1 MPTTGHGRLGGVT
14 STPPVPAAPS
24 ELPSGWSARV
34 PAGDDVESL
43 ARLVAAHRRSV
54 RGTASVDVDAVAAAV
69 TGTGSWT
76 RRQLVLESPGGELAA
91 WVAVHDR
98 AGGRTMIE
106 LTVDPGCEDCDRV
119 AAVLLHWAG
128 DAAIET
134 ARLREL
140 DRTQLDAMVYS
151 DDERQQRWLAAAGY
165 ERTRTWLQLTR
176 PVDDA
181 DTLPPPR
188 EGVTVRRVAKHDNG
202 LPVATDIQVVHQML
216 EESFADHF
224 NSYRESFPEFLQRL
238 REDPGHRWDHWWIA
252 EVDGD
257 EGRQPGGAL
266 VSSVLPADPDGVP
279 GSYVDYIGVHRRA
292 RGRGVAKALLHTVI
306 RDAHALGRNRVGLEV
321 DADSPTGADGLYRSM
336 GWTTSYETE
345 SWHADCRPAAGGF
358 EATDG

>member
-1 MPTTGHGRLGGVT
+1 
-14 STPPVPAAPS
+14 
-24 ELPSGWSARV
+24 
-34 PAGDDVESL
+34 
-43 ARLVAAHRRSV
+43 V
-54 RGTASVDVDAVAAAV
+54 RGTASLDVEAVAASV

-76 RRQLVLESPGGELAA
+76 RRQVVLEAPTGELAA

-98 AGGRTMIE
+98 AGGRTMID
-106 LTVDPGCEDCDRV
+106 LTVDPGCEECDGV
-119 AAVLLHWAG
+119 AAILLRWAG
-128 DAAIET
+128 DAALET
-134 ARLREL
+134 ARLRDL

-151 DDERQQRWLAAAGY
+151 DDARQQQWLSAAGY

-181 DTLPPPR
+181 AELPPPR

-257 EGRQPGGAL
+257 EGLLPGGAL
-266 VSSVLPADPDGVP
+266 VSSVLSPDADGTP

-306 RDAHALGRNRVGLEV
+306 RDAEARGRNRVDLEV
-321 DADSPTGADGLYRSM
+321 DAESPTYADRLYAAM
-336 GWTTSYETE
+336 GWRRKYCTE
-345 SWHADCRPAAGGF
+345 SWHAWIGD
-358 EATDG
+358 